1 MTRNELIDSLNIK
14 AIGVGVPYLADKLK
28 WKNGN
33 IDVICYCQ
41 SCYNI
46 YGIKSY
52 VCCSIENGNIITER
66 ADNYCAKC
74 GKKVNWDKTND
85 FYKDVEG
92 IEDGC

>member
-33 IDVICYCQ
+33 IDIICYCNI
-41 SCYNI
+41 CYNY
-46 YGIKSY
+46 YGMKRY
-52 VCCSIENGNIITER
+52 VCCNIVDGEKVI
-66 ADNYCAKC
+66 DNTDYYCSKC
-74 GKKVNWDKTND
+74 GKKVNWDKTID
-85 FYKDVEG
+85 FFKDVEG